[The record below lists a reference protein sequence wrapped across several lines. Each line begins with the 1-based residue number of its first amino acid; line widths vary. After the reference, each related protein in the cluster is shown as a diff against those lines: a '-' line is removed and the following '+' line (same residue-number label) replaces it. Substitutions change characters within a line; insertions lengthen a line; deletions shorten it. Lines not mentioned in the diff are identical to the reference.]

1 MAEHF
6 DGKKIELSPSKAL
19 GEVSPRQLHEA
30 IMEPATR
37 KVEQVQ
43 IDRIRTNSG

>member
-19 GEVSPRQLHEA
+19 GEV
-30 IMEPATR
+30 EPNRSA
-37 KVEQVQ
+37 KLVDHQQ
-43 IDRIRTNSG
+43 